1 MHGEVGAA
9 CGVHYSITAMSLRKR
24 RQTGRRFYIY
34 IYICDNLV
42 SDMHGD
48 EDKETKGGTHQP
60 RPETLD
66 PVPRRGL
73 VVGDRL
79 DLLQARDE
87 VHLFGLDEWRAEV
100 ELRANVENGEQDEGD
115 VVRDER
121 IRRPVALKE
130 YCPARELQRR
140 MSEGA
145 RA

>member
-1 MHGEVGAA
+1 MAVR
-9 CGVHYSITAMSLRKR
+9 L
-24 RQTGRRFYIY
+24 
-34 IYICDNLV
+34 
-42 SDMHGD
+42 
-48 EDKETKGGTHQP
+48 EDVE
-60 RPETLD
+60 
-66 PVPRRGL
+66 
-73 VVGDRL
+73 DRL

-140 MSEGA
+140 ISEGA

>member
-1 MHGEVGAA
+1 MQRVG
-9 CGVHYSITAMSLRKR
+9 CITALQRCRCESVVKQGDGFTSTSTSARQARQRRARKQR
-24 RQTGRRFYIY
+24 
-34 IYICDNLV
+34 
-42 SDMHGD
+42 D
-48 EDKETKGGTHQP
+48 EGHTYQP

-121 IRRPVALKE
+121 IRRPVSLKE
-130 YCPARELQRR
+130 YCPTRELQRR